1 MGMGIIFPMLP
12 ELFIAKTSVFSFIH
26 NASDSLRHLFYGLSI
41 SLWSVGMFFG
51 APYLGELSDKFGRK
65 KIFLTTLLMTACSYS
80 ILAMAIYF
88 KSLLF
93 FLLGRLFS
101 GFFAGNYEI
110 AQAAAADLSTPETK
124 ARNMGWITFAFG
136 TGFILGPLITSAT
149 VGNWNALSFGIT
161 TPLWIASSLAIINA
175 LLILFSFR
183 ETLFDSRL
191 RGNDM
196 EEGGNDMEEGGN
208 DAANLSFQPS
218 QMSSPRRRGSSLSKI
233 FSSFLFVFLDSRLTY
248 LSIVFFCI
256 VSGWIIFFTGIPLYL
271 VAKFNLSTSYIALF
285 YCLIGLSNIITILLI
300 QKYILKKFSLKKIV
314 IYTALITMLV
324 LLVLALVD
332 SLSLAAILISAFSIA
347 ELLVY
352 SSFLAYYSNAVST
365 KEQGK
370 AMGGTAAISCVAFVL
385 ATPIMSVLAN
395 VTIVLSI
402 VLSAALFGLSMLL
415 MLRTK

>member
-1 MGMGIIFPMLP
+1 MTKNNISAKFDSRILVLMLLIIIEIMGMGIIFPMLP

-175 LLILFSFR
+175 LLILFTFR
-183 ETLFDSRL
+183 ETLLDSRL
-191 RGNDM
+191 RGNDK
-196 EEGGNDMEEGGN
+196 
-208 DAANLSFQPS
+208 AIIKVSFK
-218 QMSSPRRRGSSLSKI
+218 KI

-271 VAKFNLSTSYIALF
+271 VAKFDLSTSYIALF
-285 YCLIGLSNIITILLI
+285 YCLIGLSNIMTILLI

-324 LLVLALVD
+324 LLILALVD
-332 SLSLAAILISAFSIA
+332 SLRLAAILISAFSIA

-370 AMGGTAAISCVAFVL
+370 AMGGTAAISCVAFML
-385 ATPIMSVLAN
+385 ATPIMSLLAN
-395 VTIVLSI
+395 ITIVLSI